1 MRSLALT
8 PLLLMALWQSS
19 PAADR
24 MQPDGPPPPPPAGP
38 AVYDG
43 RSDFFAV
50 HPPLMVRDFAWSYVD
65 TPKPHEVKVHDII
78 TVTVKEAAET
88 NAKSTYN
95 RQRNGQ
101 YTAQLA
107 QFIRINAEGN
117 LDNAARNSPEIDGEL
132 QSRLQSTGQV
142 TESESIKYRIAA
154 TVVDVL
160 PNGVLVLEARKS
172 IVDNKDLWEYT
183 LTGKVDPKRVSPD
196 GSVLSENIADLSIS
210 KNQHGKLTDS
220 TKRAWFI
227 QLYDWI
233 GPF

>member
-1 MRSLALT
+1 M
-8 PLLLMALWQSS
+8 M
-19 PAADR
+19 
-24 MQPDGPPPPPPAGP
+24 GPPGGAPSA
-38 AVYDG
+38 YDG
-43 RSDFFAV
+43 RSDFFAP
-50 HPPLMVRDFAWSYVD
+50 HAPLLVRDFAWSFVD
-65 TPKPHEVKVHDII
+65 SPKPHEIKVHDII

-101 YTAQLA
+101 YTAELA
-107 QFIRINAEGN
+107 QFIRIDAKGN
-117 LDNAARNSPEIDGEL
+117 LNNAAQNSPEVDGEL

-154 TVVDVL
+154 TVVDIL
-160 PNGVLVLEARKS
+160 PNGVLVLEAHKS

-183 LTGKVDPKRVSPD
+183 LTGKVDPRKVSPD
-196 GSVLSENIADLSIS
+196 ASVLSENIADLSIA
-210 KNQHGKLTDS
+210 KHQHGKLHDS